1 MSGGREGKGSNGCI
15 RCICWCYCLLFLLIG
30 IAACLAYYFYTTEK
44 PQAPTYDIQ
53 SFKIKSLEVQPDFSL
68 KTEFEVDVKTNNPNK
83 NIGFKYGENSNI
95 SVLYHDTIISSGK
108 LPAFKQD
115 PENTTV
121 LNISLSG
128 TSEDE
133 PGSLQD
139 DMKNNKNN
147 GEISLVVHVRVPLE
161 VFVRNF
167 GLKEVLAS
175 VSCDLVV
182 DNLEEGKTAKVLRND
197 CEPDVEF

>member
-44 PQAPTYDIQ
+44 AQAPTYDIQ
-53 SFKIKSLEVQPDFSL
+53 SFKVKSLEVQPDFSL
-68 KTEFEVDVKTNNPNK
+68 KTEFEVEVKTNNPNK

-95 SVLYHDTIISSGK
+95 SVLYHDSVISSGK
-108 LPAFKQD
+108 LPAFKHD
-115 PENTTV
+115 PANTTV
-121 LNISLSG
+121 LKISLSG

-133 PGSLQD
+133 AGSLQD

-147 GEISLVVHVRVPLE
+147 GEISLAVHVRVPIK
-161 VFVRNF
+161 VFVGNI
-167 GLKEVLAS
+167 GLEEVLAL
-175 VSCDLVV
+175 VSCHLVV
-182 DNLEEGKTAKVLRND
+182 DNLEEGKTAKVLRNE